1 MPSSISSQ
9 PFFELDNPR
18 MELIESRRKSAPPD
32 NRNCRVLRVLLTDK
46 DLKAERFDEGV
57 LPGAR
62 QGGTVTLSDPE
73 DPSRKIG
80 DYTFLI
86 TFLPDSNCVAIGGYT
101 FYDSQDEI
109 TFTATCK
116 SLPFFTITGGKGKYM
131 DAVGFIQF
139 MIEVDDGFIHEI
151 NLCRRSESSKP

>member
-1 MPSSISSQ
+1 MRVSYTELVRVEPSPCPIQ
-9 PFFELDNPR
+9 KTPLAKLEIIPFSLH
-18 MELIESRRKSAPPD
+18 L
-32 NRNCRVLRVLLTDK
+32 
-46 DLKAERFDEGV
+46 
-57 LPGAR
+57 
-62 QGGTVTLSDPE
+62 
-73 DPSRKIG
+73 
-80 DYTFLI
+80 
-86 TFLPDSNCVAIGGYT
+86 FLPDSNCVAIGGYT
-101 FYDSQDEI
+101 FYYSQDEI